1 MARGKKNRRN
11 IRKHVAKNP
20 TTEAHTMRRLIL
32 LTGGSGELSTTA
44 PAAGLGEGFA
54 GDGDFVGAEGGGS
67 AATVSA
73 VVVLDSS

>member
-1 MARGKKNRRN
+1 
-11 IRKHVAKNP
+11 
-20 TTEAHTMRRLIL
+20 MRRLIL